1 VVGEFARALGD
12 QVSEGLQ
19 AAGGAAAP
27 AAPGA
32 HGAGMPA
39 VGPVPGTPMGGS
51 PGEDLTVPPAALQH
65 PPTQQVGFG
74 NRETVT
80 TGQGGAQPGAQAGMP
95 PPPGG
100 QAGLPPPGGQ
110 AAGGYGWAPGRAGAP
125 PAGTGWPGQ
134 GGTQPGP
141 PGMPPPGGGRSP
153 RQGMVLGIGAAALV
167 VVYLVIAGVGHL
179 PPFGK
184 PAAPKPSAS
193 SSVSV
198 SASTSPTPAAS
209 ATTFQPTSGDRTLES
224 LIPADVSANGSC
236 TPVHTPAFGSTAE
249 MHCAG
254 APNIPAAYVQYY
266 LFASKSGMNAAY
278 STYLSDFAQRSKNTG
293 RCHRISGTAAFS
305 SFSPCET
312 QFSLGSTAEGRI
324 AEYFYKGSPDIS
336 CIFAVDKVLV
346 DMQGSDGNALI
357 RWWDHSHNWINS

>member
-1 VVGEFARALGD
+1 
-12 QVSEGLQ
+12 
-19 AAGGAAAP
+19 
-27 AAPGA
+27 
-32 HGAGMPA
+32 M
-39 VGPVPGTPMGGS
+39 
-51 PGEDLTVPPAALQH
+51 
-65 PPTQQVGFG
+65 PPT
-74 NRETVT
+74 
-80 TGQGGAQPGAQAGMP
+80 
-95 PPPGG
+95 
-100 QAGLPPPGGQ
+100 
-110 AAGGYGWAPGRAGAP
+110 
-125 PAGTGWPGQ
+125 
-134 GGTQPGP
+134 
-141 PGMPPPGGGRSP
+141 GGGRP
-153 RQGMVLGIGAAALV
+153 ARQGMVLGIGAAVLV
-167 VVYLVIAGVGHL
+167 VVYLIIAGVSHL

-184 PAAPKPSAS
+184 SAAPKPSAS
-193 SSVSV
+193 SSASV
-198 SASTSPTPAAS
+198 STSPTPAAS
-209 ATTFQPTSGDRTLES
+209 ATTFQPTSGDLKLES

-254 APNIPAAYVQYY
+254 APNIPASYVQYY
-266 LFASKSGMNAAY
+266 LFANKSDMNAAY

-312 QFSLGSTAEGRI
+312 QFTLGGKVEGRI